1 VSGRE
6 NGANLPNQGT
16 IRRRDGRKSTD
27 GISVGPRVAV
37 ATFGPL
43 VLRRSRNRCR
53 AYLNSVRTERFFFS
67 FAPILAENPGS
78 TLNTNNSIRRLIG
91 SRWICLPVA
100 ALLFLSGRCVNADP
114 VGDFF
119 KKVGQSISK
128 AFQPPTPPNQTEK
141 KTKRPSRRPGSRISN
156 IAEAS
161 PTPVEQ
167 PPNVAQEAKFTPTIT
182 VLRASAVSPEKAKGD
197 MPYGIPVPGQKGM
210 VTSPYLPD
218 GNYIDVS
225 GFPPGSAVR
234 DPYTRKIFLVP

>member
-43 VLRRSRNRCR
+43 VLHRSRNYCR
-53 AYLNSVRTERFFFS
+53 AYLNSVCAERDFS
-67 FAPILAENPGS
+67 SLSPRSWRKIPVP
-78 TLNTNNSIRRLIG
+78 LNADNSIKRLIG
-91 SRWICLPVA
+91 SRWVCLPVA
-100 ALLFLSGRCVNADP
+100 AVFLLSGRCVNADP

-119 KKVGQSISK
+119 KKVGESISK
-128 AFQPPTPPNQTEK
+128 AFQPRTPPNQTEK
-141 KTKRPSRRPGSRISN
+141 KPKRPSRRPGSRISN

-167 PPNVAQEAKFTPTIT
+167 PTNVAQEAKFTPTIT
-182 VLRASAVSPEKAKGD
+182 VLRASAVPPEKAKGD

-210 VTSPYLPD
+210 VTSPYLPE

-225 GFPPGSAVR
+225 GFPPGSAVK